1 MRPCRFLSL
10 IPLLFLGVQ
19 QSARAQDILVPAG
32 TLLRCTLNEPDFSSK
47 SAKVG
52 DPVVCNVSTVQEFG
66 RATGLPGPSDAAP
79 DGGCYGS
86 SIGGNFLY

>member
-1 MRPCRFLSL
+1 MSL
-10 IPLLFLGVQ
+10 I
-19 QSARAQDILVPAG
+19 
-32 TLLRCTLNEPDFSSK
+32 SK
-47 SAKVG
+47 SARDLANHTATVG

-79 DGGCYGS
+79 DGGCYCS